1 MRQKI
6 SQGKEPSIEKGR
18 NKHHKR
24 KKKEKTQH
32 RGKEIKRQPKGKAKE
47 ENKEKTNEKAMPCI
61 KANVCSCLFSYR
73 VVALHFSNSEAKLKG

>member
-24 KKKEKTQH
+24 KKKENPTQRKGNKTTAQGEGK
-32 RGKEIKRQPKGKAKE
+32 RGKQRKDK
-47 ENKEKTNEKAMPCI
+47 
-61 KANVCSCLFSYR
+61 
-73 VVALHFSNSEAKLKG
+73 